1 MKLWLDA
8 GFQLALRQHRAYH
21 RGMNTSHFSALRR
34 ALLLAAMLPVIPA
47 RAAGVTYGTH
57 GMALFG
63 GREGLYASHLPM
75 FHAPHDYQVILRVRL
90 ADAKLD
96 GELRQRLDGR
106 TALWTIDPEKFELDR
121 LAPGAAAPLR
131 GFHATVVQGHFE
143 QGGKPQYKNVEVVVD
158 EVLLFRRLSAQTLE
172 NTSARYLQ
180 VGTGRQRFLVKTIDS
195 RPDFDHIV
203 AYRAAPGAD
212 TAFITVTKVALQQP
226 SARELA
232 AALEVPV
239 AAIGGTVYF
248 YTDDLR

>member
-1 MKLWLDA
+1 MHTHPRLP
-8 GFQLALRQHRAYH
+8 
-21 RGMNTSHFSALRR
+21 LRR
-34 ALLLAAMLPVIPA
+34 ALLLAAAMLPLISA
-47 RAAGVTYGTH
+47 HAAGVTYGTH

-75 FHAPHDYQVILRVRL
+75 FHPPHDFQVLLRVRL

-96 GELRQRLDGR
+96 AELRRRLDGR

-131 GFHATVVQGHFE
+131 AFRATLVQGHFE
-143 QGGKPQYKNVEVVVD
+143 QGGKPQYKDVGVVVD
-158 EVLLFRRLSAQTLE
+158 EVLLFRRLAPQTLE
-172 NTSARYLQ
+172 NASARYLQ
-180 VGTGRQRFLVKTIDS
+180 VGAGRQRFLVKTIDS

-212 TAFITVTKVALQQP
+212 TASVTVAKVALQQP

-232 AALEVPV
+232 TALEVPV